1 MRMLRDISAV
11 NKQHL
16 VSFIKARYTV
26 VSWGVRGDPRDDDG
40 HALVGPALDV
50 EPEAALLIRDHP
62 EGNQTLSIKETI
74 AIRLENRK
82 RKKKYSFTCWY
93 FSCCIVICC
102 FFSPF
107 GKMTTVLTPSFR
119 SCLFQNHPFLK
130 HRKV

>member
-74 AIRLENRK
+74 AIRLKTEREKN
-82 RKKKYSFTCWY
+82 
-93 FSCCIVICC
+93 IVLHAGI
-102 FFSPF
+102 FHA
-107 GKMTTVLTPSFR
+107 VL
-119 SCLFQNHPFLK
+119 
-130 HRKV
+130 